1 MADLDLILSIEA
13 DDIKKYNTL
22 LEKMKHDANYP
33 TSQET
38 IEFMARVLIKNLI
51 KTKDRDRLFETR
63 SLIIKKLEM
72 NERELSKETYGLI
85 DTLKQKIIEI
95 KDYEGFIY
103 LYMVAA
109 VLYYRTM
116 DYVNLFELSKTALE
130 LENENVFDD
139 KTKKLYRM
147 FFSDIKRHNKS
158 AKAFFDSLK
167 NKDNESLEKLESF
180 KATFDEAKVIY
191 YAILNID

>member
-1 MADLDLILSIEA
+1 
-13 DDIKKYNTL
+13 
-22 LEKMKHDANYP
+22 
-33 TSQET
+33 
-38 IEFMARVLIKNLI
+38 
-51 KTKDRDRLFETR
+51 
-63 SLIIKKLEM
+63 M
-72 NERELSKETYGLI
+72 NERELSKETYNLIESLIQKLI
-85 DTLKQKIIEI
+85 DI
-95 KDYEGFIY
+95 KDYEAFIY

-109 VLYYRTM
+109 VLFYRTM
-116 DYVNLFELSKTALE
+116 DYVRLFDLSKIALE
-130 LENENVFDD
+130 LESQKIFDE
-139 KTKKLYRM
+139 KMKKLYRM